1 MISKNDLSILEEYE
15 FLGEKRYRICVKGTN
30 IVVNVKAGDEK
41 EALAKALQILVQVG
55 LTVESLSELRNII
68 GEKALCK

>member
-1 MISKNDLSILEEYE
+1 MVSKNDLSVLEEYV
-15 FLGEKRYRICVKGTN
+15 FQGEKRYRVCVKGTN

-41 EALAKALQILVQVG
+41 DAIMKALQILVQVG
-55 LTVESLSELRNII
+55 LTDDSLRELRSIV